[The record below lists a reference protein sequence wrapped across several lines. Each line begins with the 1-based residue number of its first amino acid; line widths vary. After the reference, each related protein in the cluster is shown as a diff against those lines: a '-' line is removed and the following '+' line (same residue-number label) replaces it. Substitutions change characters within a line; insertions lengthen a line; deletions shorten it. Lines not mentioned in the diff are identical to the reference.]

1 MTFVAAN
8 RFPYCAIF
16 TEKDKKA
23 WNIEK
28 QQVFF
33 FSFSSLKIGRTEKDI
48 TMKTLLS
55 TIIICLLRK
64 PGHVGAP
71 RPETRDPRPE
81 TRDPRPETKNAG
93 QGDIQS
99 NPSVFFNDLF
109 QALK

>member
-1 MTFVAAN
+1 MQYLQKRTKRLEISKSTGF
-8 RFPYCAIF
+8 F
-16 TEKDKKA
+16 
-23 WNIEK
+23 
-28 QQVFF
+28 FF

-71 RPETRDPRPE
+71 RPET
-81 TRDPRPETKNAG
+81 KNAG

-109 QALK
+109 QPLK